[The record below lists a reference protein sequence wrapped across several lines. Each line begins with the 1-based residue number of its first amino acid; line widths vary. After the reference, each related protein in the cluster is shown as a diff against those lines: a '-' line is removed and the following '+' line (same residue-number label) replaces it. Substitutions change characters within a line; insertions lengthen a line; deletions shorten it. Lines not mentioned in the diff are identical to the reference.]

1 MTIASHTSVPVA
13 PVSPLKV
20 PIKPWRACVTKAASV
35 LEGVLFYG
43 ILILG
48 IATPFVGAFVAWLRG

>member
-13 PVSPLKV
+13 TDSPLEV
-20 PIKPWRACVTKAASV
+20 PTKPWRAYVTKAADV
-35 LEGVLFYG
+35 AEGVLFYG
-43 ILILG
+43 ILVFG